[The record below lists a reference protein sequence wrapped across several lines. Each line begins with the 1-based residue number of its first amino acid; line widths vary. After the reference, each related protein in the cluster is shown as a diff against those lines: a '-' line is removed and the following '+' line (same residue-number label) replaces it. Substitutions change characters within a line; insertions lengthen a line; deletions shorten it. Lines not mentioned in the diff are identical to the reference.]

1 MLELEDKLR
10 HFQEKETEV
19 NKHKNKYKL
28 GRKLSNLMMKFR
40 KKTSRNMHLNQ
51 KCVIS
56 FKSCFD
62 MQGSKGDKEEQL
74 IKQVKKLIQLREIHK
89 KKVMYVL
96 FGLGVCGSYMNLC
109 VMII

>member
-1 MLELEDKLR
+1 MFELKGKLR

-19 NKHKNKYKL
+19 NKHKTKYKL

-40 KKTSRNMHLNQ
+40 KKHHETMHLNQ

-62 MQGSKGDKEEQL
+62 MQGSRGDKEEQL

-89 KKVMYVL
+89 KKVIHKR
-96 FGLGVCGSYMNLC
+96 N
-109 VMII
+109 